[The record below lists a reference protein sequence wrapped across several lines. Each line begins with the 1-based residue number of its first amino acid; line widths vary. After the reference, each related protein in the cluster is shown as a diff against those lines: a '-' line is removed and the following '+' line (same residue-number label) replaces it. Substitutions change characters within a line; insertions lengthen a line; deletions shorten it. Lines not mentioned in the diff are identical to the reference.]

1 MIEITCLNL
10 ALAFLVRLALVL
22 LVLCDMVVRVRRV
35 QVSSNCRDF
44 AFKVESNEGDTLM
57 VPFLPCW

>member
-10 ALAFLVRLALVL
+10 ALAFLVGLALVL

-44 AFKVESNEGDTLM
+44 AFKIESNERDTPTA
-57 VPFLPCW
+57 PFLPC